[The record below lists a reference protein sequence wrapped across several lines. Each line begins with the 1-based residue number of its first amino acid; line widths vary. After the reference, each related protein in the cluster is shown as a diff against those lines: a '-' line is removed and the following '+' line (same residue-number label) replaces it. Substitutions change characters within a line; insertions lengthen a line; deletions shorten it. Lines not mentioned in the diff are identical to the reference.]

1 MMANFLS
8 YDIPARRTKSARVRT
23 YQRLKGVDFS
33 SDEAQVALQ
42 RSPNS
47 LNMYKNYS
55 VELGQCVET
64 RPGFRRQVVFPEK
77 EDNTVYGQLFFEN
90 RTETVTKIQPLFHV
104 YAVSLGE
111 LPAKGGHAG
120 RNRTEPRAIGAV
132 YRPLL
137 PGQRDDGV

>member
-90 RTETVTKIQPLFHV
+90 RTKTVTKIQPLFHV
-104 YAVSLGE
+104 GDTLYLWESYPQKATRWTKPDRTPGYRRCI
-111 LPAKGGHAG
+111 PAFAA
-120 RNRTEPRAIGAV
+120 RTAR
-132 YRPLL
+132 
-137 PGQRDDGV
+137 